1 MSVPGDLRDRQLR
14 RCQSATTTSVVAG
27 IPDSTDCAGEVARLA
42 SLTGGTASTPAVPPV
57 GVECR
62 TTSPASRI
70 NQARTHADI
79 SPESCLRK
87 PKSKAFS
94 LKRCFQMTALFRKLL
109 NDEAGLILSAEL
121 VIILTITVLGMVVG
135 LVNLQHA
142 LLNEFADLSL
152 AFQSLNQSYHTPSFA
167 GCWKWWGGRTSWV
180 AGSTFIDV
188 YDGCV
193 GAGVAG
199 NYMGG
204 DIVGG
209 AGYYGSNVNGGG
221 AAVYQQDSCTATSAG
236 TSTTT
241 TTGVP
246 CDVPGQAT
254 QSIPAPGAAPYQSLQ
269 GAPIAAPCTNCQ

>member
-1 MSVPGDLRDRQLR
+1 
-14 RCQSATTTSVVAG
+14 
-27 IPDSTDCAGEVARLA
+27 
-42 SLTGGTASTPAVPPV
+42 
-57 GVECR
+57 
-62 TTSPASRI
+62 
-70 NQARTHADI
+70 
-79 SPESCLRK
+79 
-87 PKSKAFS
+87 
-94 LKRCFQMTALFRKLL
+94 MTALFRKLL

-188 YDGCV
+188 FDGCV
-193 GAGVAG
+193 GAGVGG

-209 AGYYGSNVNGGG
+209 AGFYGSNLNVGGT
-221 AAVYQQDSCTATSAG
+221 AVCPQDSGTAVSG
-236 TSTTT
+236 SSTTT
-241 TTGVP
+241 TTTTVP
-246 CDVPGQAT
+246 CDVPGQPN
-254 QSIPAPGAAPYQSLQ
+254 QSIPAPVGAPYQSLQ
-269 GAPIAAPCTNCQ
+269 QAPIAAPCTNCQ